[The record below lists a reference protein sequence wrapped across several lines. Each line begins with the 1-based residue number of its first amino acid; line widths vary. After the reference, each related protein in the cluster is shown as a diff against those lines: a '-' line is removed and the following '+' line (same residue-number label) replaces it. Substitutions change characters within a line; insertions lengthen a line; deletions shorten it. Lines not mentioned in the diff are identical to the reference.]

1 MTDPSARQRQHFD
14 TIANQYA
21 EARSGANHL
30 AFKNLLWSE
39 FLANKRALFNGRPTV
54 LEPMC
59 GAADGFDLLR
69 QHLGIDIDYEGL
81 DVSDAMIEVAR
92 AQHPD
97 LKLSQ
102 ADVTRLEPRG
112 PYDMVLILGGLHHV
126 PHAAKEVVT
135 ALAKALR
142 PGGYFLSWEPTHGN
156 RLFKAVRESIYKRN
170 AIFEPSTERAF
181 EVSELFSMFEQAGFR
196 RIDVLYPGLL
206 GYVLYYN
213 PDAFPGLNLG
223 SPRVVNRLWKMERP
237 FMRSWLAR
245 KLSFATLS
253 LWQRQ

>member
-14 TIANQYA
+14 AIADQYA
-21 EARSGANHL
+21 GARSGANHL
-30 AFKNLLWSE
+30 AFKELLWNE
-39 FLANKRALFNGRPTV
+39 FLADKRALFSGRPAV

-59 GAADGFDLLR
+59 GAADGYDLLQ
-69 QHLGIDIDYEGL
+69 QHLGVDIDYEGF
-81 DVSDAMIEVAR
+81 DVSDAMIAAAR
-92 AQHPD
+92 AQHPG

-112 PYDMVLILGGLHHV
+112 TYDMVLILGGLHHV
-126 PHAAKEVVT
+126 PHAADRVVST
-135 ALAKALR
+135 LGKALR
-142 PGGYFLSWEPTHGN
+142 TGGYFLSWEPTHDN
-156 RLFKAVRESIYKRN
+156 RLFKAVREAIYRRN
-170 AIFEPSTERAF
+170 AIFEPTTERAF
-181 EVSELFSMFEQAGFR
+181 GVRELFSMFEQAGFR
-196 RIDVLYPGLL
+196 RVDVLYPGLL

-213 PDAFPGLNLG
+213 PDAFPSLNLG
-223 SPRVVNRLWKMERP
+223 TPRLVRRLWKLERP

>member
-1 MTDPSARQRQHFD
+1 MTDPGARQRQHFD
-14 TIANQYA
+14 AIANQYS

-30 AFKNLLWSE
+30 AFKNLLWGE
-39 FLANKRALFNGRPTV
+39 FLADKRALFGGRPVV

-59 GAADGFDLLR
+59 GAADGYDLLR
-69 QHLGIDIDYEGL
+69 KHLGIDIEYEGL
-81 DVSDAMIEVAR
+81 DVSDAMIDVAR
-92 AQHPD
+92 SQHPH

-112 PYDMVLILGGLHHV
+112 PYDLVLILGGLHHV
-126 PHAAKEVVT
+126 PHAASEVVN
-135 ALAKALR
+135 ALGKALR

-156 RLFKAVRESIYKRN
+156 RLFKAVRETIYKRN

-223 SPRVVNRLWKMERP
+223 SPRMVSRLWKMERP

>member
-14 TIANQYA
+14 AIANQYA

-30 AFKNLLWSE
+30 AFKDLMWNE
-39 FLANKRALFNGRPTV
+39 FLADKRALFGGSPAV

-59 GAADGFDLLR
+59 GAADGYDLLR

-92 AQHPD
+92 AKHPD

-112 PYDMVLILGGLHHV
+112 PYDVVLILGGLHHV
-126 PHAAKEVVT
+126 PHAASQVVT
-135 ALAKALR
+135 TLGSAVR

-156 RLFKAVRESIYKRN
+156 RLFKAVREAIYKRN
-170 AIFEPSTERAF
+170 AIFEPTTERAF
-181 EVSELFSMFEQAGFR
+181 EVRELFSMFEQAGFR
-196 RIDVLYPGLL
+196 RVDVLYPGLL

-213 PDAFPGLNLG
+213 PDAFPHLNLG
-223 SPRVVNRLWKMERP
+223 SPRMVSRLWKIERP